1 MMISSPKPSLTT
13 GLWVNAALLV
23 AILVALIARG
33 DASRILP
40 SAFAADDPAH
50 MPLSPQPIAG
60 GGGMYLMPAQFSS
73 NLWGCY
79 VMDID
84 QQTLCAY
91 QYFPGEKK
99 LKLVASRLIRYD
111 RKLQNYNTEIDPM
124 DVKKLIDQQQENARG
139 IGSPQQPP
147 QQGVESQHE

>member
-1 MMISSPKPSLTT
+1 MNSAAQSRSIATALWINA
-13 GLWVNAALLV
+13 GLLL

-33 DASRILP
+33 DAAHLLP
-40 SAFAADDPAH
+40 RAFAADDPAH

-60 GGGMYLMPAQFSS
+60 GGGMYLMPAQFSM

-111 RKLQNYNTEIDPM
+111 RKLQNYNTEMDPM

-139 IGSPQQPP
+139 IGSPLQQ
-147 QQGVESQHE
+147 QQGVESKHE